1 MKKILKGK
9 GKERATPTEDATA
22 EAERKAHI
30 TALSKELSARLDRLA
45 MLQRTYREMQVQRA
59 VMGKGSKSVVGN
71 KKKGLSAEEE
81 RLNLDDLDE
90 LELKRINS
98 GMLGKKKLP
107 EPEKGVK
114 TGARVWKWKTER
126 RR

>member
-1 MKKILKGK
+1 
-9 GKERATPTEDATA
+9 
-22 EAERKAHI
+22 
-30 TALSKELSARLDRLA
+30 
-45 MLQRTYREMQVQRA
+45 MQVQRSI
-59 VMGKGSKSVVGN
+59 MGKGSKTVVGG

-81 RLNLDDLDE
+81 RLNLEDLDE
-90 LELKRINS
+90 LELKRLNS